1 MSNVLRSTR
10 WYRMSDSDID
20 MKEAQWFILIA
31 GFMMLWMVMV
41 MMS

>member
-1 MSNVLRSTR
+1 MSDVLRSTR
-10 WYRMSDSDID
+10 WYSMND

-41 MMS
+41 MLV

>member
-1 MSNVLRSTR
+1 MLREVNI
-10 WYRMSDSDID
+10 MDD

-41 MMS
+41 MFYG

>member
-1 MSNVLRSTR
+1 MSDVLRSTR
-10 WYRMSDSDID
+10 WCRMSDID

-41 MMS
+41 MMV

>member
-1 MSNVLRSTR
+1 MSDVLRSTR
-10 WYRMSDSDID
+10 WYSMSDID

-41 MMS
+41 MMV